1 MSFMPSITYT
11 KDDKEIRSDL
21 LTKMLEDRVIMLMT
35 PVNNISMTSV
45 ISQLLYLNV
54 KDSKKPIHLYISS
67 PGGSV
72 LDGYGIIDTMNLIE
86 APVYTYTIG
95 LAASMGA
102 LIFLNGTNRYMLPHS
117 ELMLHQPLGGV
128 SGQASDIEITANRI
142 IKMKKDINEMI
153 ATRCNLALEE
163 VEKFT
168 DRDRYFS
175 ATEAIEYGLADEI
188 ISKIEVKKMK

>member
-54 KDSKKPIHLYISS
+54 KDPSSPIHLYISS

-102 LIFLNGTNRYMLPHS
+102 LIFLNGAKRYMLPHS

-153 ATRCNLALEE
+153 ATRCNLDIEK
-163 VEKFT
+163 VEKFI
-168 DRDRYFS
+168 DRDRYFN

-188 ISKIEVKKMK
+188 IKKIEVKKMK

>member
-1 MSFMPSITYT
+1 MSFMPSIIYK
-11 KDDKEIRSDL
+11 KDDKEVVSDL
-21 LTKMLEDRVIMLMT
+21 LTKMLDDRVIMLMT

-102 LIFLNGTNRYMLPHS
+102 LIFLNGVKRYMLPHS

-153 ATRCNLALEE
+153 ATRCNLDIEK
-163 VEKFT
+163 VEKFI
-168 DRDRYFS
+168 DRDRYFN

-188 ISKIEVKKMK
+188 IKKIEVKKMK

>member
-54 KDSKKPIHLYISS
+54 KDPSSPIHLYISS

>member
-45 ISQLLYLNV
+45 ISQLLYLNA
-54 KDSKKPIHLYISS
+54 KDIKKPIHLYISS

-102 LIFLNGTNRYMLPHS
+102 LIFLNGAKRYMLPHS

-153 ATRCNLALEE
+153 ATKCNLDIEK
-163 VEKFT
+163 VEKFI
-168 DRDRYFS
+168 DRDRYFN

-188 ISKIEVKKMK
+188 IKKIEVKKMK

>member
-1 MSFMPSITYT
+1 MSFMPSIIYK
-11 KDDKEIRSDL
+11 KDDKEVVSDL
-21 LTKMLEDRVIMLMT
+21 LTKMLDDRVIMLMT

-54 KDSKKPIHLYISS
+54 KDNKSPIHLYISS

-142 IKMKKDINEMI
+142 IKMKKEINEMI
-153 ATRCNLALEE
+153 ATRCNLDIEK

-168 DRDRYFS
+168 DRDRYFN

-188 ISKIEVKKMK
+188 IKKIEVKKMK

>member
-1 MSFMPSITYT
+1 MSFMPSIIYK
-11 KDDKEIRSDL
+11 KDDKEVVSDL
-21 LTKMLEDRVIMLMT
+21 LTKMLDDRVIMLMT

-54 KDSKKPIHLYISS
+54 KDNKSPIHLYISS

-102 LIFLNGTNRYMLPHS
+102 LIFLNGVKRYMLPHS

-153 ATRCNLALEE
+153 ATRCNLDIEK

-168 DRDRYFS
+168 DRDRYFN

>member
-54 KDSKKPIHLYISS
+54 KDNKSPIHLYISS

-102 LIFLNGTNRYMLPHS
+102 LIFLNGVKRYMLPHS

-153 ATRCNLALEE
+153 ATKCNLDIEK
-163 VEKFT
+163 VEKFI
-168 DRDRYFS
+168 DRDRYFN

-188 ISKIEVKKMK
+188 IKKIEVKKMK

>member
-1 MSFMPSITYT
+1 MSFMPSIIYK
-11 KDDKEIRSDL
+11 KDDKEVVSDL
-21 LTKMLEDRVIMLMT
+21 LTKMLDDRVIMLMT

-54 KDSKKPIHLYISS
+54 KDPSSPIHLYISS

-102 LIFLNGTNRYMLPHS
+102 LIFLNGAKRYMLPHS

-153 ATRCNLALEE
+153 ATKCNLDIEK
-163 VEKFT
+163 VEKFI
-168 DRDRYFS
+168 DRDRYFN
-175 ATEAIEYGLADEI
+175 ATEALEYGLADEI
-188 ISKIEVKKMK
+188 IKKIEVKKMK

>member
-1 MSFMPSITYT
+1 MSFMPSIIYK
-11 KDDKEIRSDL
+11 KDDKEVVSDL
-21 LTKMLEDRVIMLMT
+21 LTKMLDDRVIMLMT

-54 KDSKKPIHLYISS
+54 KDNKSPIHLYISS

>member
-1 MSFMPSITYT
+1 MSFMPNIIYK
-11 KDDKEIRSDL
+11 KDDKEVVSDL
-21 LTKMLEDRVIMLMT
+21 LTKMLDDRVIMLMT

-54 KDSKKPIHLYISS
+54 KDPSSPIHLYISS

>member
-1 MSFMPSITYT
+1 MSFMPNIIYK
-11 KDDKEIRSDL
+11 KDDKEVVSDL
-21 LTKMLEDRVIMLMT
+21 LTKMLDDRVIMLMT

-54 KDSKKPIHLYISS
+54 KDNKSPIHLYISS

-168 DRDRYFS
+168 DRDRYFN

>member
-1 MSFMPSITYT
+1 MSFMPSIIYK
-11 KDDKEIRSDL
+11 KDDKEVVSDL
-21 LTKMLEDRVIMLMT
+21 LTKMLDDRVIMLMT

-45 ISQLLYLNV
+45 ISQLLYLNA
-54 KDSKKPIHLYISS
+54 KDIKKPIHLYISS

-102 LIFLNGTNRYMLPHS
+102 LIFLNGTKRYMLPHS

-153 ATRCNLALEE
+153 ATRCNLNIEE
-163 VEKFT
+163 V
-168 DRDRYFS
+168 
-175 ATEAIEYGLADEI
+175 
-188 ISKIEVKKMK
+188 

>member
-1 MSFMPSITYT
+1 MSFMPNIIYK
-11 KDDKEIRSDL
+11 KDDKEVVSDL
-21 LTKMLEDRVIMLMT
+21 LTKMLDDRVIMLMT

-153 ATRCNLALEE
+153 ATRCNLDIEK
-163 VEKFT
+163 VEKFI
-168 DRDRYFS
+168 DRDRYFN

-188 ISKIEVKKMK
+188 IKKIEVKKMK

>member
-54 KDSKKPIHLYISS
+54 KDNKSPIHLYISS

>member
-1 MSFMPSITYT
+1 MSFMPSIIYK
-11 KDDKEIRSDL
+11 KDDKEVVSDL
-21 LTKMLEDRVIMLMT
+21 LTKMLDDRVIMLMT

-153 ATRCNLALEE
+153 ATRCNLNIEE

-168 DRDRYFS
+168 DRDRYFN

>member
-21 LTKMLEDRVIMLMT
+21 LTKMLDDRVIMLMT

>member
-1 MSFMPSITYT
+1 MSFMPNIIYK
-11 KDDKEIRSDL
+11 KDDKEVVSDL
-21 LTKMLEDRVIMLMT
+21 LTKMLDDRVIMLMT

-45 ISQLLYLNV
+45 ISQLLYLNA
-54 KDSKKPIHLYISS
+54 KDIKKPIHLYISS

-142 IKMKKDINEMI
+142 IKMKKEINEMI
-153 ATRCNLALEE
+153 ATRCNIALEE

-175 ATEAIEYGLADEI
+175 AIEAIKYGLADEI

>member
-1 MSFMPSITYT
+1 MSFMPNIIYK
-11 KDDKEIRSDL
+11 KDDKEVVSDL
-21 LTKMLEDRVIMLMT
+21 LTKMLDDRVIMLMT

-142 IKMKKDINEMI
+142 IKMKKEINEMI

-168 DRDRYFS
+168 DRDRYFN
-175 ATEAIEYGLADEI
+175 ATEAINYGLADEI

>member
-1 MSFMPSITYT
+1 MSFMPNIIYK
-11 KDDKEIRSDL
+11 KDDKEVVSDL
-21 LTKMLEDRVIMLMT
+21 LTKMLDDRIIMLMT

-45 ISQLLYLNV
+45 ISQLLYLNA
-54 KDSKKPIHLYISS
+54 KDIKKPIHLYISS

-102 LIFLNGTNRYMLPHS
+102 LIFLNGVKRYMLPHS

-153 ATRCNLALEE
+153 ATKCNLDIEK
-163 VEKFT
+163 VEKFI
-168 DRDRYFS
+168 DRDRYFN

-188 ISKIEVKKMK
+188 IKKIEVKKMK

>member
-1 MSFMPSITYT
+1 MSFMPNIIYK
-11 KDDKEIRSDL
+11 KDDKEVVSDL
-21 LTKMLEDRVIMLMT
+21 LTKMLDDRVIMLMT

-54 KDSKKPIHLYISS
+54 KDNKSPIHLYISS

-175 ATEAIEYGLADEI
+175 ATEAIKYGLADEI

>member
-1 MSFMPSITYT
+1 MSFMPSIIYK
-11 KDDKEIRSDL
+11 KDDKEVVSDL
-21 LTKMLEDRVIMLMT
+21 LTKMLDDRVIMLMT

-54 KDSKKPIHLYISS
+54 KDPSSPIHLYISS

-102 LIFLNGTNRYMLPHS
+102 LIFLNGAKRYMLPHS

-142 IKMKKDINEMI
+142 IKMKKEINEMI
-153 ATRCNLALEE
+153 ATRCNIALEE

-175 ATEAIEYGLADEI
+175 ATEAIKYGLADEI

>member
-1 MSFMPSITYT
+1 MSFMPNIIYK
-11 KDDKEIRSDL
+11 KDDKEVVSDL
-21 LTKMLEDRVIMLMT
+21 LTKMLDDRVIMLMT

-45 ISQLLYLNV
+45 ISQLLYLNA
-54 KDSKKPIHLYISS
+54 KDKKPIHLYISS

-102 LIFLNGTNRYMLPHS
+102 LIFLNGTKRYMLPHS

-153 ATRCNLALEE
+153 ATRCNLNIEE

-168 DRDRYFS
+168 DRDRYFN
-175 ATEAIEYGLADEI
+175 AIEAIEYGLADEI
-188 ISKIEVKKMK
+188 INKIEVKKMK

>member
-54 KDSKKPIHLYISS
+54 KDNKSPIHLYISS

-153 ATRCNLALEE
+153 ATRCNLDIEK
-163 VEKFT
+163 VEKFI
-168 DRDRYFS
+168 DRDRYFN

-188 ISKIEVKKMK
+188 IKKIEVKKMK

>member
-1 MSFMPSITYT
+1 MTSIIYK
-11 KDDKEIRSDL
+11 KDDKEVVSDL
-21 LTKMLEDRVIMLMT
+21 LTKMLDDRVIMLMT

-54 KDSKKPIHLYISS
+54 KDNKSPIHLYISS

-102 LIFLNGTNRYMLPHS
+102 LIFLNGVKRYMLPHS

>member
-142 IKMKKDINEMI
+142 IKMKKEINEMI
-153 ATRCNLALEE
+153 ATRCNLDIEK

-168 DRDRYFS
+168 DRDRYFN

-188 ISKIEVKKMK
+188 IKKIEVKKMK

>member
-1 MSFMPSITYT
+1 MSFMPNIIYK
-11 KDDKEIRSDL
+11 KDDKEVVSDL
-21 LTKMLEDRVIMLMT
+21 LTKMLDDRVIMLMT

-54 KDSKKPIHLYISS
+54 KDNKSPIHLYISS

-102 LIFLNGTNRYMLPHS
+102 LIFLNGAKRYMLPHS

-153 ATRCNLALEE
+153 ATRCNLNIEE

-168 DRDRYFS
+168 DRDRYFN

>member
-1 MSFMPSITYT
+1 MSFMPNIIYK
-11 KDDKEIRSDL
+11 KDDKEVVSDL
-21 LTKMLEDRVIMLMT
+21 LTKMLDDRIIMLMT

-45 ISQLLYLNV
+45 ISQLLYLNA
-54 KDSKKPIHLYISS
+54 KDIKKPIHLYISS

-102 LIFLNGTNRYMLPHS
+102 LIFLNGVKRYMLPHS

-142 IKMKKDINEMI
+142 IKMKKEINEMI
-153 ATRCNLALEE
+153 TTRCNLALEE

-168 DRDRYFS
+168 DRDRYFN
-175 ATEAIEYGLADEI
+175 ATEAINYGLADEI
-188 ISKIEVKKMK
+188 ITKIEVKKMK

>member
-1 MSFMPSITYT
+1 
-11 KDDKEIRSDL
+11 
-21 LTKMLEDRVIMLMT
+21 MLMT
-35 PVNNISMTSV
+35 PVNNISMTGV

>member
-54 KDSKKPIHLYISS
+54 KDNKSPIHLYISS

-102 LIFLNGTNRYMLPHS
+102 LIFLNGAKRYMLPHS

-153 ATRCNLALEE
+153 ATRCNLDIEK
-163 VEKFT
+163 VEKFI
-168 DRDRYFS
+168 DRDRYFN

-188 ISKIEVKKMK
+188 IKKIEVKKMK

>member
-1 MSFMPSITYT
+1 MSFMPSIIYK
-11 KDDKEIRSDL
+11 KDDKEVVSDL
-21 LTKMLEDRVIMLMT
+21 LTKMLDDRVIMLMT

-45 ISQLLYLNV
+45 ISQLLYLNA
-54 KDSKKPIHLYISS
+54 KDIKKPIHLYISS

-102 LIFLNGTNRYMLPHS
+102 LIFLNGVKRYMLPHS

-153 ATRCNLALEE
+153 ATRCNLDIEK
-163 VEKFT
+163 VEKFI
-168 DRDRYFS
+168 DRDRYFN

-188 ISKIEVKKMK
+188 IKKIEVKKMK

>member
-1 MSFMPSITYT
+1 MSFMPNIIYK
-11 KDDKEIRSDL
+11 KDDKEVVSDL
-21 LTKMLEDRVIMLMT
+21 LTKMLDDRVIMLMT

-45 ISQLLYLNV
+45 ISQLLYLNE

>member
-1 MSFMPSITYT
+1 MSFMPSIIYK
-11 KDDKEIRSDL
+11 KDDKEVVSDL
-21 LTKMLEDRVIMLMT
+21 LTKMLDDRVIMLMT

-54 KDSKKPIHLYISS
+54 KDNKSPIHLYISS

-168 DRDRYFS
+168 DRDRYFN

>member
-1 MSFMPSITYT
+1 MSFMPNIIYK
-11 KDDKEIRSDL
+11 KDDKEVVSDL
-21 LTKMLEDRVIMLMT
+21 LTKMLDDRVIMLMT

-45 ISQLLYLNV
+45 ISQLLYLNA
-54 KDSKKPIHLYISS
+54 KDIKKPIHLYISS

-142 IKMKKDINEMI
+142 IKMKKEINEMI
-153 ATRCNLALEE
+153 ATRCNIALEE

-175 ATEAIEYGLADEI
+175 ATEAIKYGLADEI

>member
-54 KDSKKPIHLYISS
+54 KDPSSPIHLYISS

-102 LIFLNGTNRYMLPHS
+102 LIFLNGDKRYMLPHS

-153 ATRCNLALEE
+153 ATRCNLDIEK
-163 VEKFT
+163 VEKFI
-168 DRDRYFS
+168 DRDRYFN
-175 ATEAIEYGLADEI
+175 ATEALEYGLADEI